1 MSEASDRK
9 KRERTEARIGLGSN
23 ILGLTAGAA
32 ATAAAARNPAL
43 RKPTPSNA
51 GPLSRRMARYVKS
64 PSGRGRL
71 IRAGAAGALGLQV
84 ANTAG
89 DVVANRVLARES
101 KIGKED
107 AMPLIEQTFVSK
119 AETAPVTGV
128 GTNIEKR
135 YYDSEADRQRRLGA
149 AAGLLGGT
157 AVVTGSEAAR
167 RVKTPLAE
175 LKNGDKARILRLK
188 GKPKVVAGLAAV
200 AAASGLGAAGAYKR
214 GISRRNMTWQ

>member
-1 MSEASDRK
+1 MSAASDRR
-9 KRERTEARIGLGSN
+9 KREQTEARIGLGSN

-43 RKPTPSNA
+43 RRPTPSNA
-51 GPLSRRMARYVKS
+51 GPASRRMARYIKS
-64 PSGRGRL
+64 PGGRARL
-71 IRAGAAGALGLQV
+71 IRAGAVGALGLQV

-101 KIGKED
+101 KIGKEYP
-107 AMPLIEQTFVSK
+107 MPLIEQTFVSK
-119 AETAPVTGV
+119 AQTAPVTGH

-149 AAGLLGGT
+149 AAGVLGGT
-157 AVVTGSEAAR
+157 AIVAGSEAAR
-167 RVKTPLAE
+167 RA
-175 LKNGDKARILRLK
+175 
-188 GKPKVVAGLAAV
+188 GKPKAIKLNGEKGLAIVPKGSPKKLAGLAAL
-200 AAASGLGAAGAYKR
+200 AALAGAGSAASYKR